1 MTYRFLLGV
10 PFTDKDKAKDLG
22 AKYRKI
28 DVLSE
33 WFIDLPKDT
42 NNHEIFEH
50 FKPYDILIVVN
61 NTETHFTDNKLKNEL
76 IRNCFK
82 QYHEDVSKQVNKKAR
97 KTLNPDKCMF

>member
-42 NNHEIFEH
+42 NNHEIFEN
-50 FKPYDILIVVN
+50 FKPKKDRGR
-61 NTETHFTDNKLKNEL
+61 EGG
-76 IRNCFK
+76 CFICFRRLLMMQIK
-82 QYHEDVSKQVNKKAR
+82 RAVPMGKITRFFE
-97 KTLNPDKCMF
+97 P